1 MIAGPAAGVFARLGW
16 LAKACALRLPWL
28 RTRSVAAC
36 SLALGL
42 YSPSVVLIPWPG

>member
-1 MIAGPAAGVFARLGW
+1 MIAARTAAGFAKLRL

-42 YSPSVVLIPWPG
+42 YSPSGVLIPWPG